1 MKYTLDS
8 SFWVSFFYWDD
19 TNHEKAKEIFL
30 TEHLVEKDIII
41 NNFIIEEVSTV
52 LTYKWWKKLSDNF
65 LNALNIFN
73 LIYSSIWIKDYI
85 SFYKEFQNK
94 ISFAD
99 IAILYDAIYYNT
111 KLISFDKQQKSL
123 FKQLNK

>member
-8 SFWVSFFYWDD
+8 SFWVSFFYWNDI
-19 TNHEKAKEIFL
+19 NHERAKEIFL
-30 TEHLVEKDIII
+30 SEHLVEKDIII

-52 LTYKWWKKLSDNF
+52 LTYKWWKKLSNNF
-65 LNALNIFN
+65 LDALEIFN
-73 LIYSSIWIKDYI
+73 LFYSNVSIKDYI
-85 SFYKEFQNK
+85 NFYQEFQNK

-111 KLISFDKQQKSL
+111 KLISFDKQQKNL
-123 FKQLNK
+123 FKQLN